1 MGKLLIIEDDPIL
14 RETLAEILE
23 FWGHIVIQAENGE
36 EGVKMFSESLP
47 DLLICDINMPKM
59 NGFQVLKKI
68 KTLVSGSQ
76 LPPFMFLSAKTTPQN
91 IKDGLDLG
99 AVDFVSKP
107 YSAVKLLKLI
117 ELRLK
122 NK

>member
-68 KTLVSGSQ
+68 KTLVRGSQ